1 MRSTAATARKV
12 SAWPVPLRIVPAS
25 PRSPQLARLLPFLAW
40 AHRIDRKSLQSDALA
55 GLVGATIV
63 LPQGVAFATLAG
75 LPPEYGLYAAM
86 LPAVVAALFGSSLH
100 LVSGPTNALSILLF
114 SQLAPIAEPF
124 SAHYVQLA
132 LTVAFLTG
140 AMQLALGLGG
150 MGLLVN
156 FISHSVIVGFT
167 AAAGL
172 LIVAAQLPS
181 LLGIEATRGGGF
193 FDVLRIV
200 AVEALHGHVVWPIAA
215 VGLFTIAMGIACR
228 RFLPRVPY
236 MILAIVAASLFA
248 AAMPLLAGIQAGA
261 IPTLGALPGA
271 LPPLSAPSL
280 TLDSLRQ
287 TLPIA
292 VGMTLLG
299 LTEAL
304 SIARAIAVKSGQ
316 RIESNQEFIGQGLS
330 NLAGAFFSAYPS
342 SGSFNRSGA
351 NYEAGAQTP
360 LATIFASVMLIVFI
374 LLLGPLVAYL
384 PTAAMAGLLML
395 VGWALIDSHHI
406 RQLARTSR
414 REGAVMVGTFLAG
427 LVVDLEFAIVVGVLF
442 SLIVYL
448 QRTSRPLVLDVK
460 PDAAAGSYHFTA
472 DSGLPDCPQ
481 IKMLRINGSIY
492 FGAVDH
498 VARAFADL
506 AQQNP
511 QQKHLVIVASGI
523 NFIDV
528 AGAELLVAE
537 ARRRRAAG
545 GGLYFYRMKD
555 EVRALLARG
564 GYLEELGA
572 DNIYSVKQRIIAA
585 IYPKLDVE
593 ICRSSHARIFAE
605 CQQVLPN
612 GEPRTRVTD
621 ARD

>member
-1 MRSTAATARKV
+1 MTASTRV
-12 SAWPVPLRIVPAS
+12 R
-25 PRSPQLARLLPFLAW
+25 RFARLLPFLTW
-40 AHRIDRKSLQSDALA
+40 ARRIDRQTLQADAIA

-86 LPAVVAALFGSSLH
+86 LPAVVAALFGSSMH

-124 SAHYVQLA
+124 SSQYVELA

-150 MGLLVN
+150 MGMLVN

-172 LIVAAQLPS
+172 IIIAAQMPN
-181 LLGIEATRGGGF
+181 LLGIDATGGVGF
-193 FDVLRIV
+193 FAVVRVV

-215 VGLFTIAMGIACR
+215 VGLFTIATGIAAR

-236 MILAIVAASLFA
+236 MILAVVAASLFA
-248 AAMPLLAGIQAGA
+248 LALPLLIGERAGA

-271 LPPLSAPSL
+271 LPPLSAPNL
-280 TLDSLRQ
+280 TLDMLRQ

-316 RIESNQEFIGQGLS
+316 RIDANQEFIGQGLS

-351 NYEAGAQTP
+351 NHEAGARTP
-360 LATIFASVMLIVFI
+360 LATIFASAFLIVFI
-374 LLLGPLVAYL
+374 LVLGPLVAYL
-384 PTAAMAGLLML
+384 PTAAMAGLLVL
-395 VGWALIDSHHI
+395 VGWALIDAQHI
-406 RQLARTSR
+406 RHIARTSL

-427 LVVDLEFAIVVGVLF
+427 LLVDLEFAIVVGVLF

-448 QRTSRPLVLDVK
+448 QRTSRPLILDVK
-460 PDAAAGSYHFTA
+460 PDPAAGSYHFTA

-481 IKMLRINGSIY
+481 IKMVRINGSLY

-498 VARAFADL
+498 VARAFADI
-506 AQQNP
+506 ATQNP
-511 QQKHLVIVASGI
+511 HQKHLVIVASGI

-555 EVRALLARG
+555 EVRALLDRG
-564 GYLEELGA
+564 GYLEALGA
-572 DNIYSVKQRIIAA
+572 GNIFPVKHRVIAA

-593 ICRSSHARIFAE
+593 ICRDSHARIFAE
-605 CQQVLPN
+605 CQHVLPS
-612 GEPRTRVTD
+612 GEPRIPDIER
-621 ARD
+621 RNY